1 MVRAER
7 SAVTMPPQP
16 PAPARLDGFTDLFD
30 RALKDRIGAD
40 RHRVWFEQKSR
51 FDLDG
56 DGLVVGVPNLF
67 IQNWI
72 AKTFAPALAA
82 TAADLLNRPV
92 AVHFR
97 IDPALFQAIRAEQ
110 QKVATSAATPEA
122 PHAKPENEDRQDKPN
137 GSPRVGGSP
146 AKQKETPTL
155 FDHLGPDGRAPKA
168 AKRRWRTLTDFV
180 AGPCNRVAHASA
192 LSVIEETGQG
202 PNPLVIHGP
211 VGTGKTHLLEGIYV
225 GLKRRHAELQVLFVT
240 AENFTNRFVNA
251 VRFGKQGAFRKQ
263 FRGCDVLLLDDFH
276 FLAKKKATQEEF
288 LHTFDA
294 LLDEGRQVVLT
305 CDCHPRLNDDFLPE
319 LLDRTLGGAIWGLLP
334 PDVETRLAIL
344 RAKAGAATPP
354 LPDEVLAFLADNLR
368 GNVREL
374 EGALHVVRHFA
385 RVAGRPI
392 DVALAR
398 EALGDLLRHAIKAV
412 HMADV
417 EAAVCNVLRLPP
429 GALHGAGRAWA
440 VSHPRMLAVFLC
452 RKHTAASY
460 GEISKHFGGKSHSTA
475 VAAEKTVRGWLQK
488 GQAITCGGREWP
500 VRDLIE
506 RVERELG
513 R

>member
-7 SAVTMPPQP
+7 SAVTKSPLPPP
-16 PAPARLDGFTDLFD
+16 PELRDGFADLFD
-30 RALKDRIGAD
+30 SALKDRIGAD

-51 FDLDG
+51 FDFDG
-56 DGLVVGVPNLF
+56 DSLIVGVPNLF

-72 AKTFAPALAA
+72 AKTFTTVLAA
-82 TAADLLNRPV
+82 TAADLLDRPITV
-92 AVHFR
+92 RFR

-110 QKVATSAATPEA
+110 EKVAVEAKAKEPEVRR
-122 PHAKPENEDRQDKPN
+122 AKPENEDRRDKP
-137 GSPRVGGSP
+137 GGSP
-146 AKQKETPTL
+146 KVTPSL
-155 FDHLGPDGRAPKA
+155 FDNPKSGNPEVRSPKV
-168 AKRRWRTLTDFV
+168 AKRRWRTLAEFV
-180 AGPCNRVAHASA
+180 TGACNRVAYASA
-192 LSVIEETGQG
+192 VSVVEEASQG
-202 PNPLVIHGP
+202 PNPLVLHGP

-225 GLKRRHAELQVLFVT
+225 GLKRGHGELQVVFVT
-240 AENFTNRFVNA
+240 AEDFTNRFVNA
-251 VRFGKQGAFRKQ
+251 VRFGKQAAFRKQ

-319 LLDRTLGGAIWGLLP
+319 LLDRLLGGAVWGVLP
-334 PDVETRLAIL
+334 PDAETRLALL
-344 RAKAGAATPP
+344 RAKAGMATPAI
-354 LPDEVLAFLADNLR
+354 PDDVLAFLAESLR

-374 EGALHVVRHFA
+374 EGALHSVRHYA
-385 RVAGRPI
+385 KVTGRKI

-398 EALGDLLRHAIKAV
+398 EALGELLRHAVKVV
-412 HMADV
+412 HVSDV
-417 EAAVCNVLRLPP
+417 DAAVCGVLRLPP
-429 GALHGAGRAWA
+429 GMLQGKDRAWS
-440 VSHPRMLAVFLC
+440 VSHPRMVAVFLC

-488 GQAITCGGREWP
+488 GQAIANGGREWP
-500 VRDLIE
+500 VKDLIE
-506 RVERELG
+506 RIERELG